1 MKNVMKHL
9 FVLSVLMIGLFLASC
24 ATTDAD
30 GYRYYS
36 NKDANLPTVMYGV
49 YHSDSSDDI
58 LEITP
63 KNVNL
68 NGYELLKGGNALDKY
83 KVEGTT
89 IFINKYNGGIS
100 KITFDNSTDTIYYFG
115 EGGSK
120 KSYTKGKVE
129 SSWY

>member
-1 MKNVMKHL
+1 MV
-9 FVLSVLMIGLFLASC
+9 GLFLVSC
-24 ATTDAD
+24 ATTDED
-30 GYRYYS
+30 GYRYYD
-36 NKDANLPTVMYGV
+36 NKSANLPTVMYGI

-89 IFINKYNGGIS
+89 IFIKKHNGGVS
-100 KITFDNSTDTIYYFG
+100 KLTFDNSTDTIYYFG
-115 EGGSK
+115 EGGTK
-120 KSYTKGKVE
+120 KSYTKGSVE